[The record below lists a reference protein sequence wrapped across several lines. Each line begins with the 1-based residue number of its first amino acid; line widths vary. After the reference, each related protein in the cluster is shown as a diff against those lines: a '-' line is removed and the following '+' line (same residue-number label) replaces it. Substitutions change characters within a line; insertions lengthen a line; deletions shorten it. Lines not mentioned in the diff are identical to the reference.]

1 MVNYNIDLNWK
12 WKKTGNKYLV
22 GAKLSASKRDVI
34 PTNLWTCFT
43 SFPSFCKDFPNFR
56 KVHFLAVWC
65 IQYQVHKYNVYHL
78 FDVLTWKSTEK
89 GRETYRD
96 IQYKSKPKYILWQHR
111 TFHIPLWDQGH
122 TTPEVVNDFFFYFF
136 ILFFNI
142 YLFIRCRLTRHC
154 VISKMSSWQLL

>member
-1 MVNYNIDLNWK
+1 MEKDRKQVPCWSKIICF
-12 WKKTGNKYLV
+12 KTRCHPHQSLDFQATVSLV
-22 GAKLSASKRDVI
+22 SQVSVRISLTLRRCI
-34 PTNLWTCFT
+34 
-43 SFPSFCKDFPNFR
+43 
-56 KVHFLAVWC
+56 FLLYQ

-122 TTPEVVNDFFFYFF
+122 TTPEVFNDFFLFFYFIF
-136 ILFFNI
+136 
-142 YLFIRCRLTRHC
+142 
-154 VISKMSSWQLL
+154 